1 MSCGTTCT
9 PAIRLSKAVLPGPR
23 VPRNARAFYLQS
35 SWLDSSVELARF
47 VRRAG
52 SIRPSSGSIRP
63 SSGSIRPSSWLDSSI
78 KLARFD
84 RRAGSIRPSSW
95 LDSSIKLARF
105 VRRAARFDTK
115 IPNISS
121 RYLCLSWLE
130 RFSQNRPTLAK
141 PERLPSLSRQ
151 RENQP
156 PDRQVPELSKDVG
169 PDRLKSGRLT
179 LHLNGGRGLVREEN
193 HYQFCA
199 GSHAYRFF
207 CQKPGIAFSPGIR
220 LALPEFKNL
229 RGLCGL
235 GGSIG
240 FVPK

>member
-78 KLARFD
+78 KLARF
-84 RRAGSIRPSSW
+84 
-95 LDSSIKLARF
+95 

-130 RFSQNRPTLAK
+130 RFLQNRPTLAK

>member
-1 MSCGTTCT
+1 MFCGITCT
-9 PAIRLSKAVLPGPR
+9 QAIGLSKAVVPGPR
-23 VPRNARAFYLQS
+23 VPRNARAFCLQS
-35 SWLDSSVELARF
+35 SWLDSFVERLDSFVELARF

-52 SIRPSSGSIRP
+52 SIRPSS
-63 SSGSIRPSSWLDSSI
+63 WLDSSVE
-78 KLARFD
+78 L
-84 RRAGSIRPSSW
+84 
-95 LDSSIKLARF
+95 
-105 VRRAARFDTK
+105 ARFDTK
-115 IPNISS
+115 TPDISS

-130 RFSQNRPTLAK
+130 RFLQNRPTLAK

-229 RGLCGL
+229 HGLCGL